1 MDACEHLKSIFNS
14 VIESGISNFHTSAGW
29 SKLDKVIEFNEPVNA
44 QITDMLKS
52 VELPLKYYSYQGSP
66 HNKPDHGVVCNQCK
80 ISLSFPST

>member
-1 MDACEHLKSIFNS
+1 MDACEHLKSIFDS
-14 VIESGISNFHTSAGW
+14 VVESGVTNFNTSTGW

-44 QITDMLKS
+44 QINAILQS
-52 VELPLKYYSYQGSP
+52 VELPLKYYSYQGTP